1 MKTRPTYLTSVI
13 SHGVYS
19 LSPFSSIH
27 AGLGTISIGRVA
39 PTQLGE
45 VCKNDHNPCDMANPQ
60 DLIEQIT
67 KSPVLAA
74 TEISPTE
81 LVQARLEK
89 LVVNAMINP
98 LSVIFNRKNGQLFN
112 HTAIA
117 YLMQILLSETSAVVR
132 SLPELA
138 SVPNLDSR
146 FSASRLE
153 NIVRHV
159 AEGTAKNT
167 SSMLQDIMAGRETE
181 IDYINGYIIRK
192 GEQLG
197 IHCPHNRRI
206 VQMVKD
212 KTLIDE
218 DQIEGLFPSI
228 ISE

>member
-1 MKTRPTYLTSVI
+1 
-13 SHGVYS
+13 
-19 LSPFSSIH
+19 
-27 AGLGTISIGRVA
+27 
-39 PTQLGE
+39 
-45 VCKNDHNPCDMANPQ
+45 MANPQ
-60 DLIEQIT
+60 GLIEQII

-74 TEISPTE
+74 TEISSTE
-81 LVQARLEK
+81 LIRARIEK

-112 HTAIA
+112 QPAIA
-117 YLMQILLSETSAVVR
+117 HLMRLLLSEALVVIR

-138 SVPNLDSR
+138 SVPYLDSH
-146 FSASRLE
+146 FSASKLE

-159 AEGTAKNT
+159 AEGTATNT

-197 IHCPHNRRI
+197 IDCPHNRRV
-206 VQMVKD
+206 VQMVKH